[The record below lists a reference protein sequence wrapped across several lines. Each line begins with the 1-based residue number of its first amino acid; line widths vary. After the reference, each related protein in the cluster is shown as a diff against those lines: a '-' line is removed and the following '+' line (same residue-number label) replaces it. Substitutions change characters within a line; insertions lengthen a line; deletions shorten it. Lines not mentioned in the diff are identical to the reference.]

1 MLLRFQFGL
10 WQGFN
15 WESWKSPCWYD
26 VIAATANDLAEAGVT
41 DVWFPPAS
49 HSVAPQGIWIS
60 EYIQAIY
67 CLNLSQLSHIGR
79 ILAWL
84 IVGYIGVFQD
94 TCLDDCMI

>member
-49 HSVAPQGIWIS
+49 HSVAPQGIWTS
-60 EYIQAIY
+60 AGTEYI
-67 CLNLSQLSHIGR
+67 
-79 ILAWL
+79 
-84 IVGYIGVFQD
+84 
-94 TCLDDCMI
+94 